1 MYGRVLVTT
10 RIYLPI
16 LSLWEV
22 IGRTFSSDLDE
33 RRGKKGRKKVDREK
47 GEGRRKE
54 KERRG
59 GREEGKNE
67 GWKRKDG

>member
-1 MYGRVLVTT
+1 MVTT

-33 RRGKKGRKKVDREK
+33 RRGKKGRKKVDRKKK
-47 GEGRRKE
+47 GEGRRE
-54 KERRG
+54 KKREGEERRKRG
-59 GREEGKNE
+59 GEE
-67 GWKRKDG
+67 

>member
-1 MYGRVLVTT
+1 MVTT

-33 RRGKKGRKKVDREK
+33 RRGKKGRKKVDRKKK

>member
-33 RRGKKGRKKVDREK
+33 RRGKKGRKKVDRKKK
-47 GEGRRKE
+47 GEGRRE
-54 KERRG
+54 KKREGEERRKRG
-59 GREEGKNE
+59 GEE
-67 GWKRKDG
+67 

>member
-1 MYGRVLVTT
+1 MVTT

-33 RRGKKGRKKVDREK
+33 RRGKKGRKKVDRKKK
-47 GEGRRKE
+47 GEGRRK
-54 KERRG
+54 KKKR
-59 GREEGKNE
+59 GREERR
-67 GWKRKDG
+67 KRGGEE